1 MISKKIIL
9 PTKRYA
15 KSPEE
20 ELFTRID
27 LTQEQNILRENDK
40 NISIDV
46 AELYNKERN
55 LSNRYNIYGKI
66 RVVFD
71 NPYYGTV
78 EYEYLK
84 NNLYLLGFGQVGDN
98 LGYLPYNE
106 FAFLRNDLLRQYNTH
121 ESGDELINFTPNI
134 NVTEDFSQHTKI
146 TPISAPYQNWNV
158 YLSYVYTGLTN
169 QQLTYT
175 LSGDTSYTFTSSDG
189 IPFIVSSDDTYYILT
204 SPVEHG
210 MNQGEYV
217 ILSGGTFT
225 NVVEEKNR
233 IFKIQ
238 SVGDEKYRSDKFVIN
253 ILKTEFKVTT
263 PFNNGN
269 VVLGKRCINNKDIN
283 NTKSTYYV
291 HKHKILTNSN
301 DYLLDKLGFESSIW
315 EDEKKLLYE
324 NAAGVNDF
332 LVEKNRMENVLYSF
346 KKPFILSGL
355 TNNLG
360 YTPTEVYTT
369 IVFRNG
375 NGYFDY
381 PPKVGYSFNFH
392 DTWID
397 NHFDGNDSLETNLT
411 YSTFTKTQNNTSF
424 QFKSG
429 ITLNISDELI
439 GAYVEYNP
447 MELKERIISDAY
459 HKIVHPINIFDHNQD
474 DPNEF
479 SGSSVT
485 NTFGIYYKPHNKVK
499 LRELSPYVEISN
511 TKDIINLPE
520 NAKYYE
526 NEKLWKWRDLYD
538 HGFIDTEGFG
548 TDFPF
553 INGMHYIL
561 NNINFYIKNEK
572 NYTNKKDEIKDF
584 DKIDC

>member
-71 NPYYGTV
+71 NQYYGTV

-106 FAFLRNDLLRQYNTH
+106 FAFLRNDLLRQYNTP

-210 MNQGEYV
+210 MNQAEYV

-225 NVVEEKNR
+225 NAVEEKNR

-411 YSTFTKTQNNTSF
+411 YSTFTRTQNNTSF

-479 SGSSVT
+479 SGSSVA

>member
-71 NPYYGTV
+71 NQYYGTV

-225 NVVEEKNR
+225 NAVEEKNR

-411 YSTFTKTQNNTSF
+411 YSTFTRTQNNTSF

>member
-9 PTKRYA
+9 PTKRFA

-20 ELFTRID
+20 ELFTQVD
-27 LTQEQNILRENDK
+27 LSQEQTLLRENDK

-71 NPYYGTV
+71 NQYYGTV

-84 NNLYLLGFGQVGDN
+84 NSLYLIGFGQVGDN

-106 FAFLRNDLLRQYNTH
+106 FAFLRNDLLRQYNTP
-121 ESGDELINFTPNI
+121 ESGDELVNFTPNI
-134 NVTEDFSQHTKI
+134 SVTEDFSQHTKI

-175 LSGDTSYTFTSSDG
+175 LSGDTSYSFTSSDG
-189 IPFIVSSDDTYYILT
+189 IPFRVSSDDTYYILT

-210 MNQGEYV
+210 MKQGEFV
-217 ILSGGTFT
+217 ILSGGTLT
-225 NVVEEKNR
+225 SAIEEKNR
-233 IFKIQ
+233 IYIIE
-238 SVGDEKYRSDKFVIN
+238 SVGDEKYRSDKYVIN
-253 ILKTEFKVTT
+253 ILKTEFKVLT
-263 PFNNGN
+263 PFTNGS
-269 VVLGKRCINNKDIN
+269 VVLGKRCLNKNDIT

-291 HKHKILTNSN
+291 HKHKILTNTN

-324 NAAGVNDF
+324 NAAGVNDY

-346 KKPFILSGL
+346 KKPFVLSGL

-411 YSTFTKTQNNTSF
+411 YSTFTRTQNNASY

-447 MELKERIISDAY
+447 LELKERVISDAF
-459 HKIVHPINIFDHNQD
+459 HKIVHPTYIFDHNQD
-474 DPNEF
+474 DPNQF
-479 SGSSVT
+479 SGSSAT

-511 TKDIINLPE
+511 TNDVFNIPE

-526 NEKLWKWRDLYD
+526 SEKLWKWRDLYD

-553 INGMHYIL
+553 ANGTHYVL